1 MKTFKIIRIKN
12 NNQEFVED
20 FVTEEISLIIAI
32 KNKELSTLLC
42 SPDNINDL
50 VAGYLY
56 TSGIIEKIE
65 DIKQIN
71 LDKDKWIAHLN
82 LENNDIIKDEIFKKI
97 RPVGCGGGN
106 LLYNESAHL
115 LNKKITSDTKIKKIT
130 IISLMKEFQTCSQ
143 TFLKTGGVHSAAMV
157 EEERITVF
165 REDIGRHNAIDKVIG
180 NTIINNTKVS
190 PIESGQS
197 GFNNKIILTSGR
209 ISSEILLKIQKCG
222 IPVII
227 TRSAPTDKAIQICR
241 EKNITLVGFVR
252 GNRMNI
258 YSGEQRIID

>member
-1 MKTFKIIRIKN
+1 MKTFKITRIKN
-12 NNQEFVED
+12 KKKELVED

-32 KNKELSTLLC
+32 KNKELTTLLC

-50 VAGYLY
+50 LAGYLY
-56 TSGIIEKIE
+56 TSGIIEKFE

-106 LLYNESAHL
+106 LLYNESAHP
-115 LNKKITSDTKIKKIT
+115 LNKKITSDIKIKKTT

-180 NTIINNTKVS
+180 NMITNNPKV
-190 PIESGQS
+190 S

-209 ISSEILLKIQKCG
+209 ISSEILLKIIKCG
-222 IPVII
+222 IPVIV
-227 TRSAPTDKAIQICR
+227 TRSAPTDKAIHKCR

-252 GNRMNI
+252 GNKMNI
-258 YSGEQRIID
+258 YSGEQRIVFKNIT

>member
-1 MKTFKIIRIKN
+1 
-12 NNQEFVED
+12 
-20 FVTEEISLIIAI
+20 
-32 KNKELSTLLC
+32 
-42 SPDNINDL
+42 
-50 VAGYLY
+50 
-56 TSGIIEKIE
+56 
-65 DIKQIN
+65 
-71 LDKDKWIAHLN
+71 
-82 LENNDIIKDEIFKKI
+82 
-97 RPVGCGGGN
+97 
-106 LLYNESAHL
+106 
-115 LNKKITSDTKIKKIT
+115 
-130 IISLMKEFQTCSQ
+130 MKEFQTCSQ

-180 NTIINNTKVS
+180 NTIINNPKVS
-190 PIESGQS
+190 PIESGQA

-227 TRSAPTDKAIQICR
+227 TRSAPTDKAIHICR

-258 YSGEQRIID
+258 YSGEDRIIT